1 MKLEKINK
9 FFKIIAFYLLLFFSF
24 DIVYSNFFYKSDLK
38 YNCYKYTNNFH
49 FLQKNCKAKEK
60 WIKKAVAYNVFTDE
74 NGFRFSGLKKEISK
88 NNALFFGDSF
98 TYGMG
103 LEYNKTFVGIIE
115 NEISSYNIINFGVQG
130 YSPSVYLY
138 QLKKF
143 KDGNNNAKKIFV
155 TLDLSDVFEEA
166 SIWKNDKN
174 YDHPILRNERNLN
187 EDEKKLSFKDKNFKA
202 SRFIARKI
210 NNFFRK
216 LRLSNYNSSN
226 LKKIPGNSGW
236 GNFIFTELS
245 ETDQSLWHPIGFEAA
260 IKKIDNNF
268 LSIGKI
274 ASQMK
279 ADFYI
284 IIYPWPDTIYNGQ
297 KKFNW
302 EKYSSNLCKISNC
315 KKLINL
321 FPDFNNIR
329 KNNANWLNKL
339 FIAGDLHIT
348 PFGQK
353 LISKKIIQE
362 GFNE

>member
-9 FFKIIAFYLLLFFSF
+9 TAKTVILYLLLFFSF
-24 DIVYSNFFYKSDLK
+24 DVVYSNFFFKPDLK

-60 WIKKAVAYNVFTDE
+60 WIKKAAAYNVFTDE
-74 NGFRFSGLKKEISK
+74 NGFRFSGLKKDKSNK
-88 NNALFFGDSF
+88 NALFFGDSF

-115 NEISSYNIINFGVQG
+115 NEISSYNIVNLGVQG

-143 KDGNNNAKKIFV
+143 KNNSSDAKKIFV
-155 TLDLSDVFEEA
+155 TLDLSDIFEEA

-174 YDHPILRNERNLN
+174 FDHPVLINERNLN

-216 LRLSNYNSSN
+216 LRLNNFNSSN
-226 LKKIPGNSGW
+226 LDKIPGNSGW
-236 GNFIFTELS
+236 GNFIYMELS
-245 ETDQSLWHPIGFEAA
+245 KTDQKLWYPIGFNAA
-260 IKKIDNNF
+260 LKKIEDNF

-274 ASQMK
+274 ASQMN

-297 KKFNW
+297 KEFDW
-302 EKYSSNLCKISNC
+302 EKYSSNICEISNC

-321 FPDFNNIR
+321 FPVFDKIK
-329 KNNANWLNKL
+329 KNDQNWLTKL

-362 GFNE
+362 GFDE